1 MTRHIIQTLGCS
13 LLTLAV
19 LLSCVWAVLALYYQV
34 PVAAPWPT
42 VAGGLWALLG
52 LASIALAWR
61 GEAARAL
68 LSYGV
73 ALAMLLG
80 WWVRIAPSNDRP
92 WADDVAQQLSGQ
104 VVGNIVTLQ
113 NVRNFDWRSDT
124 DYSVRWETRRYNL
137 DQLRSVDLAV
147 SYWMGPAIGHT
158 LVSFGFDDGKG
169 GTDQVVFSIE
179 IRKERGE
186 QFSAIA
192 GFFKKYELSVIAAD
206 ERDVL
211 RVRTNVRDE
220 DVYLYRVAMPPATMR
235 ALFLSYLD
243 EAQAMAKT
251 PSFYNTLTA
260 NCTTIVFNMA
270 QHIVGGLPLDY
281 RLLAS
286 GYLPEYLFDM
296 GALTP
301 GVDLATLRAAGRITD
316 RAKAAAS
323 DPQFSQ
329 AIRRGIASLEQ
340 AAKQ

>member
-1 MTRHIIQTLGCS
+1 MTRHIIQTLGCT

-34 PVAAPWPT
+34 PLTAPWPM
-42 VAGGLWALLG
+42 VAGGLWVLLG
-52 LASIALAWR
+52 LACIALAWR
-61 GEAARAL
+61 GEATRAV

-73 ALAMLLG
+73 ALVMLLG

-104 VVGNIVTLQ
+104 VEGNTVTLH

-124 DYSVRWETRRYNL
+124 DYSVRWETRRYKL
-137 DQLRSVDLAV
+137 DQLRSVDMAV

-158 LVSFGFDDGKG
+158 LVSFGFDDGQG
-169 GTDQVVFSIE
+169 GIDQVVFSIE
-179 IRKERGE
+179 IRKERDE

-243 EAQAMAKT
+243 EAHAMAKT

-316 RAKAAAS
+316 RAKAATS

-329 AIRRGIASLEQ
+329 AIRHGIPSLDP